1 MTDNMGGGYVEDQA
15 TTSVNVDS
23 SQVTVLQTSIIQ
35 SMLSQ

>member
-1 MTDNMGGGYVEDQA
+1 MTDNMGGEYAEEQA

-35 SMLSQ
+35 SMLSY

>member
-35 SMLSQ
+35 SMLS

>member
-1 MTDNMGGGYVEDQA
+1 MTDNMGGGYAEDKA